1 MYLVLAISENKQQKR
16 GLSPDEDNNDI
27 IITEEPKQPRQ
38 EEGQVE
44 GVVRQDNSQNPNNNP
59 KVIWFSF
66 SKFK

>member
-1 MYLVLAISENKQQKR
+1 MYLVLAISENRQQKR

-59 KVIWFSF
+59 KVI
-66 SKFK
+66 